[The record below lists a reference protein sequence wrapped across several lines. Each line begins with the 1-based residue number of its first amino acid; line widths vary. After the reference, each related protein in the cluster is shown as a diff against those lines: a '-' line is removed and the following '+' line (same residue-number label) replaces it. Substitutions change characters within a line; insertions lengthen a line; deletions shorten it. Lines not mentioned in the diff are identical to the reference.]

1 MYFFFSVENSNV
13 SFTTSNRWT
22 GDGINCRIR
31 NNTSFLAIVYLCD
44 IKKIINRMIDQM
56 NSLKFMHYPTELF
69 CAVWL
74 VRAQGVVDEK
84 IRSIFNNTTMCMKG
98 MNLDN
103 VFNDCTWP
111 SFVFE
116 YDRIRINNFCS
127 HLPTP
132 PPLEI
137 HSFSRML
144 VIFGIISYTQVIVHT
159 LNVLHHRLNFHFIFI
174 CANWSTTKWRAIN
187 NMKIVLLVLFGTYAY
202 KNDRPPYYNLYLGR
216 SHDVKWV
223 AYTTFDPKGSF
234 RHCFIMFLFT
244 LLRISCHL
252 KWMSKYAGEKE
263 VLHLQIVCLL

>member
-1 MYFFFSVENSNV
+1 
-13 SFTTSNRWT
+13 
-22 GDGINCRIR
+22 
-31 NNTSFLAIVYLCD
+31 
-44 IKKIINRMIDQM
+44 
-56 NSLKFMHYPTELF
+56 MHYPTELF

-116 YDRIRINNFCS
+116 YDRIPINNFCS

-174 CANWSTTKWRAIN
+174 CANWSTTKWRSIN
-187 NMKIVLLVLFGTYAY
+187 NMKIVLLVLFGSYAC

-216 SHDVKWV
+216 THDVKWV
-223 AYTTFDPKGSF
+223 AYNTFNIVLL
-234 RHCFIMFLFT
+234 CFYS
-244 LLRISCHL
+244 R
-252 KWMSKYAGEKE
+252 W
-263 VLHLQIVCLL
+263 

>member
-1 MYFFFSVENSNV
+1 MYYFFFVENSNV

-56 NSLKFMHYPTELF
+56 NSLKFMHYPTKLF

-159 LNVLHHRLNFHFIFI
+159 LNVLHHRLNFHFIFFVTDGQ
-174 CANWSTTKWRAIN
+174 S
-187 NMKIVLLVLFGTYAY
+187 
-202 KNDRPPYYNLYLGR
+202 
-216 SHDVKWV
+216 
-223 AYTTFDPKGSF
+223 
-234 RHCFIMFLFT
+234 CF
-244 LLRISCHL
+244 
-252 KWMSKYAGEKE
+252 
-263 VLHLQIVCLL
+263 

>member
-1 MYFFFSVENSNV
+1 M
-13 SFTTSNRWT
+13 T
-22 GDGINCRIR
+22 
-31 NNTSFLAIVYLCD
+31 IVC
-44 IKKIINRMIDQM
+44 
-56 NSLKFMHYPTELF
+56 
-69 CAVWL
+69 
-74 VRAQGVVDEK
+74 
-84 IRSIFNNTTMCMKG
+84 
-98 MNLDN
+98 
-103 VFNDCTWP
+103 
-111 SFVFE
+111 FE
-116 YDRIRINNFCS
+116 YDRICINNFCS

-234 RHCFIMFLFT
+234 RHCFIMFLFSNKLT
-244 LLRISCHL
+244 L
-252 KWMSKYAGEKE
+252 E
-263 VLHLQIVCLL
+263 VNVKIRRKKSVAFTVLWSLSVYRLHFYCCFALFR